1 GTASVVGLIA
11 MMTDHYSILCGSD
24 SGKESNKD
32 TEVRKKS
39 KKRPRGKPNDNKVVD
54 EHFSDHSQPQ
64 SVASDDGCLSLL
76 KNRHSG
82 IRPHAVRKR
91 TPRVPISYS
100 IGKDNGGKFFSSA
113 RQDSKQMV
121 DTNDVTHKIAL
132 ALAEASQR
140 GGSSKKIGSPNKK
153 NMPSPKLKI
162 GKKHVKPEIVRAKFG
177 NTDMDEGSSELSL
190 GSIEGDNG
198 DYSRK
203 LIHRSSRENTG
214 RGKNQE
220 KGIKRYKKNLEPE
233 ENINKHLNDIKEAS
247 SETDD
252 GKNQSSFKSNFDT
265 DFAKSVKSS
274 YKGPRKKNEGSAF
287 DALKTLAD
295 LSLMMPAT
303 NPDTGK
309 ASMLMQAVYQEYN

>member
-1 GTASVVGLIA
+1 VISFI
-11 MMTDHYSILCGSD
+11 
-24 SGKESNKD
+24 
-32 TEVRKKS
+32 
-39 KKRPRGKPNDNKVVD
+39 
-54 EHFSDHSQPQ
+54 
-64 SVASDDGCLSLL
+64 
-76 KNRHSG
+76 G

-113 RQDSKQMV
+113 RHDSKQMV

-162 GKKHVKPEIVRAKFG
+162 GKKVIGYMYNLSYTFVLFISLKLELNLGSYDFQHVKPEIVRAKFG

-190 GSIEGDNG
+190 GSAEGDIG

-203 LIHRSSRENTG
+203 LIHRSGRENTG

-220 KGIKRYKKNLEPE
+220 KGKKRYRKNLESE

-247 SETDD
+247 SGTDD

-265 DFAKSVKSS
+265 DFANAKSVRSS
-274 YKGPRKKNEGSAF
+274 HKGPGKKSKKLLFEKGI
-287 DALKTLAD
+287 L
-295 LSLMMPAT
+295 
-303 NPDTGK
+303 
-309 ASMLMQAVYQEYN
+309 